1 MAIPMENLLE
11 GLNPQ
16 QREAVTWDQGSALVL
31 AGAGSGKTRVLT
43 TRMAWL
49 MATGKNRPEE
59 LLAVTFTN
67 KAAREMTTR
76 LSSMGNW
83 PVRSLWV
90 GTFHGLCHRFLRLHA
105 LDAGLTPQF
114 QIIDSQEQLAA
125 LKRVMKAL
133 NLDEERVNPRQ
144 LQHFVNGHKE
154 QGLRAENAVVSHSA
168 QRPLQ
173 EAYAAYEVQCQR
185 EGTVDF
191 AELLLRC
198 VELWQ
203 HHPVLREH
211 YQARFKTFLV
221 DEFQDTN
228 PLQYRWLRLLCGPT
242 STVFAVGDDDQS
254 IYSFRGAEI
263 ENMRHFERDYGVTR
277 VLRLEQNY
285 RSLGTILEAA
295 NALIQNNAGRFGKT
309 LWTEG
314 AQGEPIRVYEGET
327 DGDEARFIAH
337 TVIQL
342 REQGTRLSDMVLLYR
357 SNAQSRA
364 LEQALFSL
372 NLPYRVHGGLRF
384 FERQEIRHALAYLR
398 LAVSADDDAAFLRV
412 INFPPRGI
420 GARSLENLQVEA
432 QTLRSSLF
440 QATRASSLTGKAGQ
454 GVQRFVQGIDQLAER
469 IHQGLDL
476 PGVIQAVLEVSGL
489 LAHYRQD
496 KEGTDRVAN
505 LEELVAAAVAFT
517 QEEGSGDV
525 LSFLAH
531 ASLEAGEHEAAPGS
545 EAIQMMTVHAAKG
558 LEFEVVFVAG
568 LEDGLFPHE
577 NALQEARGLEE
588 ERRLAYVAL
597 TRARRQLYL
606 THAQS
611 RVLHGQMRYGVRSRF
626 LEEIPE
632 SLCHILNPR
641 ARRPELSFGSRAPSS
656 VRPPTFSTESTR
668 TGKFHIGQRVRHDK
682 FGEGVVLAREGQG
695 DEGRVQVNFRD
706 VGTKW
711 LALAFARLIPL

>member
-16 QREAVTWDQGSALVL
+16 QREAVTWNQGSALIL

-67 KAAREMTTR
+67 KAAREMMTR
-76 LSSMGNW
+76 LSSMGGW

-114 QIIDSQEQLAA
+114 QIIDGQEQLAA

-133 NLDEERVNPRQ
+133 NFDEERVNPRQ
-144 LQHFVNGHKE
+144 LQNFVNGHKE

-173 EAYAAYEVQCQR
+173 EAYLAYEAQCQR

-211 YQARFKTFLV
+211 YQARFKTLLV

-228 PLQYRWLRLLCGPT
+228 PLQYRWLRLLCGPA

-295 NALIQNNAGRFGKT
+295 NALIQHNAGRFGKT

-314 AQGEPIRVYEGET
+314 ARGELIRVYEGET

-337 TVIQL
+337 TVTEL
-342 REQGTRLSDMVLLYR
+342 RDQGGRLSDMVLLYR

-398 LAVSADDDAAFLRV
+398 LAVSAEDDAAFLRV

-420 GARSLENLQVEA
+420 GARSLENLQIEA

-440 QATRASSLTGKAGQ
+440 QATRVSSLAGKAGQ
-454 GVQRFVQGIDQLAER
+454 GVQRFLQGIDQLAEL
-469 IHQGLDL
+469 IHQGQDL
-476 PGVIQAVLEVSGL
+476 PRVIQAVLEFSGL
-489 LAHYRQD
+489 LEHYRQD
-496 KEGTDRVAN
+496 KEGADRIAN

-531 ASLEAGEHEAAPGS
+531 ATLETGEHGAAPGS

-577 NALQEARGLEE
+577 NALQETRGLEE

-611 RVLHGQMRYGVRSRF
+611 RVLHGQVRYGVRSRF

-632 SLCHILNPR
+632 SLCHVLNPR
-641 ARRPELSFGSRAPSS
+641 VKRSELSFGTRAPTS
-656 VRPPTFSTESTR
+656 VRFPASPTESAKAGR
-668 TGKFHIGQRVRHDK
+668 FHIGQRVRHDK

-695 DEGRVQVNFRD
+695 NEGRVQVNFRD
-706 VGTKW
+706 VGMKW
-711 LALAFARLIPL
+711 LALAFARLTSL

>member
-1 MAIPMENLLE
+1 
-11 GLNPQ
+11 
-16 QREAVTWDQGSALVL
+16 
-31 AGAGSGKTRVLT
+31 
-43 TRMAWL
+43 
-49 MATGKNRPEE
+49 
-59 LLAVTFTN
+59 
-67 KAAREMTTR
+67 
-76 LSSMGNW
+76 
-83 PVRSLWV
+83 
-90 GTFHGLCHRFLRLHA
+90 LHA

-144 LQHFVNGHKE
+144 LQNFVNGHKE

-168 QRPLQ
+168 QRPMQ

-469 IHQGLDL
+469 IHQGQDL

-496 KEGTDRVAN
+496 KEGIDRVAN

-641 ARRPELSFGSRAPSS
+641 TRRPELSFGSRAPSS
-656 VRPPTFSTESTR
+656 VRSPTSSTESTR

>member
-1 MAIPMENLLE
+1 
-11 GLNPQ
+11 
-16 QREAVTWDQGSALVL
+16 
-31 AGAGSGKTRVLT
+31 
-43 TRMAWL
+43 
-49 MATGKNRPEE
+49 
-59 LLAVTFTN
+59 
-67 KAAREMTTR
+67 
-76 LSSMGNW
+76 
-83 PVRSLWV
+83 
-90 GTFHGLCHRFLRLHA
+90 
-105 LDAGLTPQF
+105 
-114 QIIDSQEQLAA
+114 
-125 LKRVMKAL
+125 
-133 NLDEERVNPRQ
+133 
-144 LQHFVNGHKE
+144 
-154 QGLRAENAVVSHSA
+154 
-168 QRPLQ
+168 
-173 EAYAAYEVQCQR
+173 
-185 EGTVDF
+185 
-191 AELLLRC
+191 
-198 VELWQ
+198 
-203 HHPVLREH
+203 
-211 YQARFKTFLV
+211 
-221 DEFQDTN
+221 
-228 PLQYRWLRLLCGPT
+228 
-242 STVFAVGDDDQS
+242 
-254 IYSFRGAEI
+254 
-263 ENMRHFERDYGVTR
+263 
-277 VLRLEQNY
+277 
-285 RSLGTILEAA
+285 
-295 NALIQNNAGRFGKT
+295 
-309 LWTEG
+309 
-314 AQGEPIRVYEGET
+314 
-327 DGDEARFIAH
+327 
-337 TVIQL
+337 
-342 REQGTRLSDMVLLYR
+342 
-357 SNAQSRA
+357 
-364 LEQALFSL
+364 

-711 LALAFARLIPL
+711 LALAFARLISL

>member
-1 MAIPMENLLE
+1 
-11 GLNPQ
+11 
-16 QREAVTWDQGSALVL
+16 
-31 AGAGSGKTRVLT
+31 
-43 TRMAWL
+43 
-49 MATGKNRPEE
+49 
-59 LLAVTFTN
+59 
-67 KAAREMTTR
+67 
-76 LSSMGNW
+76 
-83 PVRSLWV
+83 
-90 GTFHGLCHRFLRLHA
+90 
-105 LDAGLTPQF
+105 
-114 QIIDSQEQLAA
+114 
-125 LKRVMKAL
+125 
-133 NLDEERVNPRQ
+133 
-144 LQHFVNGHKE
+144 
-154 QGLRAENAVVSHSA
+154 
-168 QRPLQ
+168 LQ
-173 EAYAAYEVQCQR
+173 EAYLAYEAQCQR
-185 EGTVDF
+185 EGVVDF